1 MTLVELTVSVSL
13 MVVAAVIFLSV
24 LASVQKGIE
33 RQSGRSQ
40 TNDQARLALEEIDHE
55 IRSGNLLYD
64 PSLENDPSNLIYP
77 GMSLRIYTQV
87 NANLRDPGNQ
97 CVQWRITNASDKVNG
112 VLMAQQLQVRRW
124 ATTWRSDPDKLV
136 TDWLIVATGIVNRT
150 VNPQVSAFSLDPDP
164 AKGGRTIVVNL
175 LVNQKASSGSN
186 TSFKESLTGRN
197 TEYGFPSNV
206 CVDIPPY

>member
-1 MTLVELTVSVSL
+1 MTLIELTVSISL
-13 MVVAAVIFLSV
+13 MMVAAVVFLSV
-24 LASVQKGIE
+24 LASVQKGIQ

-40 TNDQARLALEEIDHE
+40 SIDQARLAMEELDHE
-55 IRSGNLLYD
+55 VRSGNLLYD
-64 PSLENDPSNLIYP
+64 PALESDSSNLVYP
-77 GMSLRIYTQV
+77 GMSMRIYTQV

-97 CVQWRITNASDKVNG
+97 CVQWRITNATDTVNG
-112 VLMAQQLQVRRW
+112 VLMPQQLQVRRW

-136 TDWLIVATGIVNRT
+136 TDWLIAATGIVNRS
-150 VNPQVSAFSLDPDP
+150 NSPQVSAFTLDPDP

-175 LVNQKASSGSN
+175 LVNQQSSSGSN
-186 TSFKESLTGRN
+186 ITIKQSLTGRN